1 MVEFSPGKHPKFV
14 CIEIRKYIVSEIHC
28 ILKIETLLSNHFMQD
43 LNVFA
48 GTIKNF
54 INLKLTQIEA
64 IYNFEL
70 KKEIYMYLSVDSWLH
85 IS

>member
-1 MVEFSPGKHPKFV
+1 M
-14 CIEIRKYIVSEIHC
+14 VSEIHC
-28 ILKIETLLSNHFMQD
+28 ILKIESLLSNHFMQD

-48 GTIKNF
+48 GKIKLEFF